1 MMLRLVL
8 LLLVAAFV
16 PSSIG
21 QYNATTPSTG
31 TLSTARTS
39 IATPVPLH
47 STVTPPHS
55 CGQNLGQDEITYT
68 ISSAGQALTITPN
81 TFGENCSPQSSD
93 ESKLVKFVATPTDMN
108 FYILFTKS
116 NLQNGEKVEIFDGD
130 FKLLSYCEGDDDD
143 DDDDD
148 FCPPVILLK
157 NSFILSMPGVAN
169 DVQVVVVATSPVPY
183 SYYAYSQL
191 PAWATVTT
199 ILITFVF
206 LFLMTAL
213 CCACMLAVCR
223 RHRRARTASTG
234 HTRCRNVP
242 DGPPVYSTNYP
253 VFDLPPIYMVREE
266 TPVVQKTPLPS
277 Q

>member
-16 PSSIG
+16 PSSIS
-21 QYNATTPSTG
+21 QSPSTTPSTG
-31 TLSTARTS
+31 T
-39 IATPVPLH
+39 
-47 STVTPPHS
+47 PHS
-55 CGQNLGQDEITYT
+55 CGPIQDYDVLTYAVNSVGQT
-68 ISSAGQALTITPN
+68 LTITPN
-81 TFGENCSPQSSD
+81 TFGDGCPGLLSTD
-93 ESKLVKFVATPTDMN
+93 GRDKLIQFVGTPKDMD

-116 NLQNGEKVEIFDGD
+116 HLNMGERVEIFDGD
-130 FKLLSYCEGDDDD
+130 MSPLSYCEGDGGDPT
-143 DDDDD
+143 DD

-157 NSFILSMPGVAN
+157 NNFYLSMPAVGN

-266 TPVVQKTPLPS
+266 TSVDQKTPLPS